1 MHFMLFLFQP
11 MCGLFLITALV
22 SLPFEQVEASR
33 SSHLQLQLG
42 VVAWCYSA
50 SVMSSSRIDS
60 LSQCID

>member
-1 MHFMLFLFQP
+1 MLFLFQP

-33 SSHLQLQLG
+33 SSHLQLG
-42 VVAWCYSA
+42 VVAWCYCA

-60 LSQCID
+60 LSPCID